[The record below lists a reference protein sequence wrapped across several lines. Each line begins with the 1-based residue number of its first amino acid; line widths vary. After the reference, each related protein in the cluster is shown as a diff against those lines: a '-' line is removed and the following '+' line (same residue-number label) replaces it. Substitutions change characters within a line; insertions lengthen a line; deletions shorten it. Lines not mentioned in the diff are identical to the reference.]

1 LPPSIKGDASADRS
15 PLDIFPHRPYRQHM
29 KRKLL
34 IGLGT
39 ASCVLLAVA
48 LASARDDGPP
58 LPDHSLSD
66 FSLGDHISGE
76 ETDLSKLDG
85 KVVAIEYWGTR

>member
-1 LPPSIKGDASADRS
+1 
-15 PLDIFPHRPYRQHM
+15 M

-34 IGLGT
+34 ISLST
-39 ASCVLLAVA
+39 VACLALSAA
-48 LASARDDGPP
+48 LAAAQDASDVK
-58 LPDHSLSD
+58 LSD
-66 FSLGDHISGE
+66 FKLGEHISGE